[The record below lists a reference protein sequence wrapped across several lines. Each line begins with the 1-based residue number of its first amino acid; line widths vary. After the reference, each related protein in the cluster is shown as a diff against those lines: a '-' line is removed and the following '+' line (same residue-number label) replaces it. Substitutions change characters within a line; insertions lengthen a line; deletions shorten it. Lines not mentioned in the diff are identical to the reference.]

1 MLLFRHFYSFH
12 NHTLRCGSFVRSFIR
27 SMVGSFVHFGRPVY
41 LFAYCLYCYLLFLI
55 WLLIIVQL
63 LTKLKHKRSPLPK
76 LWICAHDIH
85 KAEIISLKSMTW
97 FKLCMCVC
105 MCSVCS
111 GVFVLLRSLFVWGFC
126 FVRWIRCQ
134 RWLLFQLDTIFTQH
148 TTLHHT
154 TTKQHHAKH
163 NLVVWPKW
171 NANNTRKAFRFWNT
185 VIDQAS
191 IIQCSCVCVSV

>member
-12 NHTLRCGSFVRSFIR
+12 NHTLRCGSFVRSFVR
-27 SMVGSFVHFGRPVY
+27 WLVHFGRPVY

-97 FKLCMCVC
+97 FKLCMCVYVLSVLGC
-105 MCSVCS
+105 FCSS
-111 GVFVLLRSLFVWGFC
+111 SLSFGLGFLLRALNSLSTMIIISVGYNFHA
-126 FVRWIRCQ
+126 
-134 RWLLFQLDTIFTQH
+134 TH
-148 TTLHHT
+148 YTTPHH
-154 TTKQHHAKH
+154 
-163 NLVVWPKW
+163 N
-171 NANNTRKAFRFWNT
+171 KATPR
-185 VIDQAS
+185 
-191 IIQCSCVCVSV
+191 